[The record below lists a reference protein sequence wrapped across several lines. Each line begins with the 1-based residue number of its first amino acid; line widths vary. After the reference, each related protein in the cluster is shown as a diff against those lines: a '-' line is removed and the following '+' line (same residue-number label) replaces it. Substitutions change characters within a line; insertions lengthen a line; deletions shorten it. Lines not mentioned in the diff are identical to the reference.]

1 MEKPLDLRIQKTYK
15 ALIDAFLQL
24 LQTKRFENITINE
37 LCELAMVRRATFY
50 KHFADKYEFFTFFVQ
65 WIQNEFRNRFAHK
78 EQDRNG
84 VSPYIDIIRFAL
96 DFLDENE
103 TLVHSVME
111 SNAFPLLLDLI
122 SEQIILDVKERLQT
136 DQNNGKELLLSP
148 ELMAFSYTG
157 ALLNILRWW
166 IGHKDQ
172 MSKEEIV
179 AQIQKVFDKLYAA

>member
-1 MEKPLDLRIQKTYK
+1 MEKPLDLRIQKTHT
-15 ALIDAFLQL
+15 ALINAFLQL

-65 WIQNEFRNRFAHK
+65 WIQREFRNRIVSQ
-78 EQDRNG
+78 EQDGNG

-166 IGHKDQ
+166 VGHKDQ

-179 AQIQKVFDKLYAA
+179 TQIQKVFDKLYTA

>member
-15 ALIDAFLQL
+15 ALIDAFFQL
-24 LQTKRFENITINE
+24 LQAKRFESITINE
-37 LCELAMVRRATFY
+37 LCEVAMVRRATFY

-65 WIQNEFRNRFAHK
+65 CIQHEFRNRIATQ
-78 EQDRNG
+78 EQAGNG
-84 VSPYIDIIRFAL
+84 VSPYIGIIRFAL

-103 TLVHSVME
+103 TLVHSVIE
-111 SNAFPLLLDLI
+111 SNAFPLLLDLV
-122 SEQIILDVKERLQT
+122 SEQIVMDVKDRLQT

-166 IGHKDQ
+166 VGHKDQ

-179 AQIQKVFDKLYAA
+179 TQIQKVFDKLYTA